1 MGHINSLPIASCV
14 NSLFNNAYK
23 HHYLLTIAVS
33 ISCLC
38 AFSTSNTLIPFQAL
52 SEEEGSISI
61 TIANLMVTNF
71 IPSIS
76 AVTGITPQRYL
87 WRICI
92 ALHCTPR
99 FAVAFMYFNMYKG
112 FLQSI
117 KKEHQNLFLT
127 LIKVNFWLNIM
138 ENSSLIGVTYISNKE
153 NYPIHEKIFIVFMAT
168 SLCYMLLNTILFR
181 WTRDKVTEADEK
193 SFKWKVLM
201 FCSIM
206 VATAGL
212 LFFFVKHRFHCE
224 PLAFSWFSLCE
235 YVIAYTNM
243 GFHMTAAYDFRNVT
257 FYACT
262 PAVYSTLPINGM
274 LVNNNKKQR

>member
-1 MGHINSLPIASCV
+1 MKNERTAEDCALIRISFARFAVTTVCLP
-14 NSLFNNAYK
+14 
-23 HHYLLTIAVS
+23 S
-33 ISCLC
+33 ISLLLC
-38 AFSTSNTLIPFQAL
+38 FFSGVLFQFYDVN
-52 SEEEGSISI
+52 E
-61 TIANLMVTNF
+61 TVCNVTNF

-117 KKEHQNLFLT
+117 KKEHQSLFLT